1 MNRLIKTQPKS
12 LGYLLGIGLLCAA
25 LIGCQSTE
33 QTPLDENTGLV
44 PSSSKTSQHPLP
56 SVNNQP
62 PPQVEVGTVDG
73 IQAGS
78 KVVVEAF
85 HTTRVS
91 TRFAPGAAPKV
102 KLKLLVVAATSD
114 ETTFEAI
121 TAFLKQIGTPFDTLI
136 ASTTDL
142 TEAFL
147 ETEAGL
153 GNYNGILLTTAN
165 LAWNNPITGFESAF
179 TPAEWI
185 TLRTYE
191 AQYKAREVDLYSFP
205 DGVDASYPGNTGM
218 VFTGAVDTTSAPLNA
233 QLTTKGQQIFPFL
246 QPSIN
251 IPIRYAYTYTA
262 SVVGTAV
269 PVMTTASGVVAALN
283 ATTDGREVL
292 ALTMAHNPYLTHSV
306 LMSYGL
312 IRWVSRGVF
321 LGEKQMYFSAHV
333 DDVFIPNDVW
343 DTATNANSTTVEF
356 RLRPNDLVNTVN
368 WQSKFR
374 VAHNKFSS
382 FKLDFLFNGL
392 PFNTDLPGGG
402 FDTTAPNTCGRVPA
416 GKDPFT
422 SKAKCYKS
430 NFRWMNHTK
439 THIYID
445 SPATLPVPPATQQA
459 DLTLIGSEIGFN
471 INIAKSAT
479 GLNLIG
485 NEFDSSS
492 LVIGNHS
499 GLGYMDEAVP
509 PRNYGKSHSNP
520 ALILAAQQF
529 GIQFL
534 GANTSAPITAP
545 VCASDWIDP
554 VTGLPNPAKDCNQN
568 NPSPNTGVWLNA
580 ATLPVNNIM
589 LVPRFP
595 VNIFY
600 NTGTPTLLVSE
611 YNHLYRTFWGRD
623 FTIDEIMEQEANT
636 AIDHILTGSFNPHYF
651 HQTNLQFYTP
661 SPTSLLTTSLL
672 TTFIDKVAQKYEAWM
687 NLPIKNLSMTD
698 LGLKMKA
705 RLAYDNAAASAVWDR
720 AAGTVTI
727 SGASNINIPL
737 TNPAFGTAYGSDFVR
752 STQAG
757 NVVTVGQGI

>member
-1 MNRLIKTQPKS
+1 MDKFFRQPKS
-12 LGYLLGIGLLCAA
+12 LKYLLGTLLLCAA
-25 LIGCQSTE
+25 FIGCQSTD
-33 QTPLDENTGLV
+33 QTPIDENTGLL
-44 PSSSKTSQHPLP
+44 PTSSKPSQHPLP
-56 SVNNQP
+56 SVSNQP

-73 IQAGS
+73 LQAGS

-85 HTTRVS
+85 HNTRVS
-91 TRFAPGAAPKV
+91 TRFAPGLAPKV

-114 ETTFEAI
+114 ETTLAAI

-142 TEAFL
+142 TEALL
-147 ETEAGL
+147 ETDAGV

-165 LAWNNPITGFESAF
+165 LVWNNPGIGFESAL
-179 TPAEWI
+179 TPTEWT

-191 AQYKAREVDLYSFP
+191 AQYKAREVDLYSYP
-205 DGVDASYPGNTGM
+205 DATNSANPGNTGM
-218 VFTGAVDTTSAPLNA
+218 VATGAVDTTNTALNA

-246 QPSIN
+246 QPSIT

-262 SVVGTAV
+262 SVVGAAV
-269 PVMTTASGVVAALN
+269 PVLTTASGVVAALN
-283 ATTDGREVL
+283 ATPDGREVL

-306 LMSYGL
+306 LLSYGL

-343 DTATNANSTTVEF
+343 DPNTNANSTTVEF

-374 VAHNKFSS
+374 IAHNKFSS

-402 FDTTAPNTCGRVPA
+402 FDTTAPNTCGRVPT

-430 NFRWMNHTK
+430 SFRWMNHTK

-459 DLTLIGSEIGFN
+459 DLTLIGNEIGFN

-509 PRNYGKSHSNP
+509 PRNYGKSHANP
-520 ALILAAQQF
+520 ALILAAQQN

-534 GANTSAPITAP
+534 GANTSAPTTSP
-545 VCASDWIDP
+545 VCTSTP
-554 VTGLPNPAKDCNQN
+554 SDCNQN
-568 NPSPNTGVWLNA
+568 NPSPNTGVWLDS
-580 ATLPVNNIM
+580 ATLPINNIM

-600 NTGTPTLLVSE
+600 NTGTPALLVSE

-661 SPTSLLTTSLL
+661 GTTSLL
-672 TTFIDKVAQKYEAWM
+672 TSFIDKVAQKYEAWM
-687 NLPIKNLSMTD
+687 NLPIKNLSMSD

-705 RLAYDNAAASAVWDR
+705 RLAYDNAAASGVWDR

-727 SGASNINIPL
+727 SGANNVDIPL

-752 STQAG
+752 YTQAG

>member
-1 MNRLIKTQPKS
+1 MNKFFNTQPK
-12 LGYLLGIGLLCAA
+12 LVKYLLGSLLLCAA
-25 LIGCQSTE
+25 LIACQSTD

-56 SVNNQP
+56 SLGNQP
-62 PPQVEVGTVDG
+62 PPQVEVGKVDG
-73 IQAGS
+73 AQLGS
-78 KVVVEAF
+78 KIVVEAF
-85 HTTRVS
+85 RNTRVS

-102 KLKLLVVAATSD
+102 KLKLLVIAATSD
-114 ETTFEAI
+114 ETTLAAI

-142 TEAFL
+142 TEAYL
-147 ETEAGL
+147 EIDAGL

-165 LAWNNPITGFESAF
+165 LAWISPTGFVSAF

-185 TLRTYE
+185 TLRSYE
-191 AQYKAREVDLYSFP
+191 AQYKAREVDLYSYP
-205 DGVDASYPGNTGM
+205 DGVDTSNPGNTGM
-218 VFTGAVDTTSAPLNA
+218 VATGAVDTTAAPLNA

-262 SVVGTAV
+262 SVVGNAV
-269 PVMTTASGVVAALN
+269 PVLTTANGVVAALN
-283 ATTDGREVL
+283 VTPDGREVL

-333 DDVFIPNDVW
+333 DDIFIPNDVW
-343 DTATNANSTTVEF
+343 GTTANLPNVEF

-368 WQSKFR
+368 WQNSFR

-382 FKLDFLFNGL
+382 FRFDFLFNGL

-402 FDTTAPNTCGRVPA
+402 FDTTAPNTCGRVPT

-430 NFRWMNHTK
+430 SFRWMNHTK

-445 SPATLPVPPATQQA
+445 SPATLPVSQATQQA

-509 PRNYGKSHSNP
+509 PRNYGKSHANP
-520 ALILAAQQF
+520 ALILAAQQY

-534 GANTSAPITAP
+534 GANTSAPTTAP
-545 VCASDWIDP
+545 VCVSTA
-554 VTGLPNPAKDCNQN
+554 TDCNQN
-568 NPSPNTGVWLNA
+568 NPSPNTGVWLDA

-600 NTGTPTLLVSE
+600 NTNTPAQLVSE

-623 FTIDEIMEQEANT
+623 FTIAEIMEQEANT

-651 HQTNLQFYTP
+651 HQSNLRFDATN
-661 SPTSLLTTSLL
+661 TSLLTS
-672 TTFIDKVAQKYEAWM
+672 FIDKVAQKYETWI

-705 RLAYDNAAASAVWDR
+705 RLAYDNAAASAIWDR

-727 SGASNINIPL
+727 SGASNVNIPL
-737 TNPAFGTAYGSDFVR
+737 TNPAYGTAYGPDFVR
-752 STQAG
+752 YTQAG

>member
-1 MNRLIKTQPKS
+1 MNKFFNTDSKSIK
-12 LGYLLGIGLLCAA
+12 YLLGVMLLCAA
-25 LIGCQSTE
+25 LIACQSTD
-33 QTPLDENTGLV
+33 QTPIDENTGLV

-62 PPQVEVGTVDG
+62 APQVEVGSVDG
-73 IQAGS
+73 LQAGS
-78 KVVVEAF
+78 KVVVEALRN
-85 HTTRVS
+85 TRVS
-91 TRFAPGAAPKV
+91 TRFAPGATPKV

-114 ETTFEAI
+114 ETTLEAV
-121 TAFLKQIGTPFDTLI
+121 TAFLKQIGTPFDTFI

-147 ETEAGL
+147 ETDAGV

-165 LAWNNPITGFESAF
+165 LAWNNPTTGWESAF
-179 TPAEWI
+179 TPAEWT
-185 TLRTYE
+185 TLRSYE
-191 AQYKAREVDLYSFP
+191 MQYKAREVDLYSFP
-205 DGVDASYPGNTGM
+205 DGVDANYTGNTGM
-218 VFTGAVDTTSAPLNA
+218 VYTGAVDTTPAPLNA

-262 SVVGTAV
+262 SVVGAAV
-269 PVMTTASGVVAALN
+269 PVLTTASGVVAALN
-283 ATTDGREVL
+283 ATPDGREVL

-306 LMSYGL
+306 LLSYGL

-333 DDVFIPNDVW
+333 DDVFIPNDQW
-343 DTATNANSTTVEF
+343 DPATNANSTTVEF

-382 FKLDFLFNGL
+382 FKFDFLFNGL

-430 NFRWMNHTK
+430 SFRWMNHTK

-445 SPATLPVPPATQQA
+445 SPITLPVPPATQQA
-459 DLTLIGSEIGFN
+459 DFTLFSDEIGFN

-479 GLNLIG
+479 GLNLVG

-520 ALILAAQQF
+520 ALILAAQQY
-529 GIQFL
+529 GVQFL
-534 GANTSAPITAP
+534 GANTSAPTTAP
-545 VCASDWIDP
+545 VCVSTAS
-554 VTGLPNPAKDCNQN
+554 DCNQN
-568 NPSPNTGVWLNA
+568 NPSPNTGVWLDA

-600 NTGTPTLLVSE
+600 NTNTTAQLVSE

-623 FTIDEIMEQEANT
+623 FTINEIMEQEANT

-651 HQTNLQFYTP
+651 HQSNLRFDATN
-661 SPTSLLTTSLL
+661 TSLLTS
-672 TTFIDKVAQKYEAWM
+672 FIDKVAQKYEAWM
-687 NLPIKNLSMTD
+687 NLPIKTLSMTD

-727 SGASNINIPL
+727 SGASNTSIPL
-737 TNPAFGTAYGSDFVR
+737 TNPAFGTAYGPDFVR
-752 STQAG
+752 NTQAG
-757 NVVTVGQGI
+757 EVVTVGQGI

>member
-1 MNRLIKTQPKS
+1 MNKYFNTQPKS
-12 LGYLLGIGLLCAA
+12 LKYLLGVGLLCAA
-25 LIGCQSTE
+25 LIGCQSMD
-33 QTPLDENTGLV
+33 QSPIDENTGLV

-56 SVNNQP
+56 SINNQP
-62 PPQVEVGTVDG
+62 APQVEVGTVDG
-73 IQAGS
+73 FQAGS
-78 KVVVEAF
+78 KVMVQAF
-85 HTTRVS
+85 RNTRVS
-91 TRFAPGAAPKV
+91 TRFAPGATPKV

-114 ETTFEAI
+114 ETTLEAI

-147 ETEAGL
+147 ETDAGL

-165 LAWNNPITGFESAF
+165 LAWNNPSTGWESAF

-185 TLRTYE
+185 TLRSYE

-205 DGVDASYPGNTGM
+205 DGTDSQNPGNTGL
-218 VFTGAVDTTSAPLNA
+218 VYTGAVDTTPAPLNA

-262 SVVGTAV
+262 SVVGNAV
-269 PVMTTASGVVAALN
+269 PVLTTASGVVAALN
-283 ATTDGREVL
+283 ATPDGREVL

-343 DTATNANSTTVEF
+343 DPNTNANSTTVEF

-374 VAHNKFSS
+374 VARNKFSS

-402 FDTTAPNTCGRVPA
+402 FDTTAPNTCGRVPV

-430 NFRWMNHTK
+430 SFRWMNHTK

-459 DLTLIGSEIGFN
+459 DLTLFSNEIGFN

-479 GLNLIG
+479 GLNLVG

-520 ALILAAQQF
+520 ALIQAAQQY
-529 GIQFL
+529 GVQFL
-534 GANTSAPITAP
+534 GANTSAPTSTP
-545 VCASDWIDP
+545 VCVSTAS
-554 VTGLPNPAKDCNQN
+554 DCNQN
-568 NPSPNTGVWLNA
+568 NPSPNTGVWLDA

-600 NTGTPTLLVSE
+600 NTNTPTQLVSE

-623 FTIDEIMEQEANT
+623 FTINEIMEQEANT

-651 HQTNLQFYTP
+651 HQSNLRFDATN
-661 SPTSLLTTSLL
+661 TSLLTS
-672 TTFIDKVAQKYEAWM
+672 FIDKIAQKYEAWI

-705 RLAYDNAAASAVWDR
+705 RLAYDNAAVGAVWDR
-720 AAGTVTI
+720 AAGSLTI
-727 SGASNINIPL
+727 SGASNVNIPL

-752 STQAG
+752 NTQSG
-757 NVVTVGQGI
+757 DVVTVGQGI

>member
-1 MNRLIKTQPKS
+1 MNKFFRQPKS
-12 LGYLLGIGLLCAA
+12 LKYLLGTLLLCASF
-25 LIGCQSTE
+25 IGCQSTD
-33 QTPLDENTGLV
+33 QTPIDENTGLL
-44 PSSSKTSQHPLP
+44 PTSSKPSQHPLP
-56 SVNNQP
+56 SVSNQP
-62 PPQVEVGTVDG
+62 APKLEVGSVDAA
-73 IQAGS
+73 QAGS
-78 KVVVEAF
+78 NVKVEAF
-85 HTTRVS
+85 HSTRVS
-91 TRFAPGAAPKV
+91 TRFAPGLAPKV

-114 ETTFEAI
+114 ETTLEAI

-142 TEAFL
+142 TEALL
-147 ETEAGL
+147 ETDAGV

-165 LAWNNPITGFESAF
+165 LAWNNPTVGFESAF
-179 TPAEWI
+179 TATEWN
-185 TLRTYE
+185 TLRSYE
-191 AQYKAREVDLYSFP
+191 ALYKAREVNLYSFP
-205 DGVDASYPGNTGM
+205 DGIDSQNPGNTGM
-218 VFTGAVDTTSAPLNA
+218 IYTGAVDTTLTALNA
-233 QLTTKGQQIFPFL
+233 QLTSKGQQIFPFL
-246 QPSIN
+246 QPNIN
-251 IPIRYAYTYTA
+251 IPIKYAYTYTA
-262 SVVGTAV
+262 NVTGNTTVVASGPTIIVVGTSV
-269 PVMTTASGVVAALN
+269 PVLTTSSGVVAALH
-283 ATTDGREVL
+283 TFGGREVL
-292 ALTMAHNPYLTHSV
+292 SLTMAHNPFLTHSV
-306 LMSYGL
+306 LLSYGL

-343 DTATNANSTTVEF
+343 NPATNANSTTVEF

-368 WQSKFR
+368 WQTNFR

-402 FDTTAPNTCGRVPA
+402 FDTTAPNTCGRVPT

-430 NFRWMNHTK
+430 SFRWMNHTK

-445 SPATLPVPPATQQA
+445 SPATLPVPATTQQA
-459 DLTLIGSEIGFN
+459 DLTLISSEIGFN
-471 INIAKSAT
+471 INIAKSAS

-509 PRNYGKSHSNP
+509 PRNYGKSHANP
-520 ALILAAQQF
+520 ALILAAQQN

-534 GANTSAPITAP
+534 GANTSAPTTAP
-545 VCASDWIDP
+545 VCTSTA
-554 VTGLPNPAKDCNQN
+554 ADCNQN
-568 NPSPNTGVWLNA
+568 NPSANTGVWLDA

-600 NTGTPTLLVSE
+600 NTGTPTQLVSE

-623 FTIDEIMEQEANT
+623 FTIDEILEQEANT

-661 SPTSLLTTSLL
+661 GTTSLL
-672 TTFIDKVAQKYEAWM
+672 TSFIDKVAQKYEAWI

-705 RLAYDNAAASAVWDR
+705 RLAYDNAAAGGVWDR

-727 SGASNINIPL
+727 SGASNVNIPL

-752 STQAG
+752 YTQAG
-757 NVVTVGQGI
+757 NIVTVGQGI

>member
-1 MNRLIKTQPKS
+1 MNKFFKTQPKS
-12 LGYLLGIGLLCAA
+12 GGYLLGALLLCAA
-25 LIGCQSTE
+25 IIGCQSTD
-33 QTPLDENTGLV
+33 TPIDENSGLL

-62 PPQVEVGTVDG
+62 PPQIDVGTVDAA
-73 IQAGS
+73 QAGS

-85 HTTRVS
+85 RNTRVS

-121 TAFLKQIGTPFDTLI
+121 TVFLKQIGTPFDTLI

-142 TEAFL
+142 TEALL
-147 ETEAGL
+147 ETTAGV

-165 LAWNNPITGFESAF
+165 LAWNNPSSGWESAF
-179 TPAEWI
+179 TSAEWI
-185 TLRTYE
+185 TLRSYE

-205 DGVDASYPGNTGM
+205 DGIDALNPGNTGM
-218 VFTGAVDTTSAPLNA
+218 VFTGAVDTTPAPLIA

-246 QPSIN
+246 QPAIN

-262 SVVGTAV
+262 TTVGTAV
-269 PVMTTASGVVAALN
+269 PVLTTASGVVAALN
-283 ATTDGREVL
+283 ATPDGREVL

-343 DTATNANSTTVEF
+343 DPATNANLPNVEF
-356 RLRPNDLVNTVN
+356 RMRPNDLVNTVN

-374 VAHNKFSS
+374 VSHNKFSS
-382 FKLDFLFNGL
+382 FKFDFLFNGL

-402 FDTTAPNTCGRVPA
+402 FDSTAPNTCGRVPV

-430 NFRWMNHTK
+430 NFRWMNHTL

-445 SPATLPVPPATQQA
+445 SPTTLPVPPATQQA
-459 DLTLIGSEIGFN
+459 DLTLISSEIGSN
-471 INIAKSAT
+471 INVAKGAN

-492 LVIGNHS
+492 MVIGNHS

-534 GANTSAPITAP
+534 GANTSAPTSAP
-545 VCASDWIDP
+545 VCTS
-554 VTGLPNPAKDCNQN
+554 TPADCNQN
-568 NPSPNTGVWLNA
+568 NPSPNTGVWLDA

-600 NTGTPTLLVSE
+600 NTNTPTQLVSE
-611 YNHLYRTFWGRD
+611 YNYLYRTFWGRD

-636 AIDHILTGSFNPHYF
+636 AMDHILTGSFNPHYF
-651 HQTNLQFYTP
+651 HQSNLRFDATN
-661 SPTSLLTTSLL
+661 TSLLTS
-672 TTFIDKVAQKYEAWM
+672 FIDKLAQKYEAWM

-727 SGASNINIPL
+727 SGASNVNIPL
-737 TNPAFGTAYGSDFVR
+737 TNPAFGTAFGSDFVR
-752 STQAG
+752 YTRAG